1 MRTKIEIDADIAHIE
16 YAKSIL
22 DDQTKALKAERD
34 LLREDD
40 YLKDKSTKRLAEF
53 FRDKGL
59 FIVNI
64 HSGERTKDHY
74 SLAKQM
80 WRSRE
85 VLLPFIKKL
94 SSNKAKSFEHEVD
107 TTNKT
112 IIINLCDVMTKQG
125 WLTYECVKNKLEVTP
140 TLKGTQKYFL
150 SGAWA
155 EEVTLYLLDKTLKTF
170 AKSNSVGHRLFWD
183 IKLKYIDS
191 GKSGDHDMQ
200 LDLVAEVGDHYY
212 IFEAKSGF
220 VLSIDKWVD
229 RTRLFD
235 NDKCRF
241 ITCTADE
248 KLNPLIFRPFRLF
261 ALPTLEEQFL
271 KLLTDDFKEVSS
283 STK

>member
-1 MRTKIEIDADIAHIE
+1 MRTKTEIDADIAHIE
-16 YAKSIL
+16 YVKSIL
-22 DDQTKALKAERD
+22 NDQSKALKTECD
-34 LLREDD
+34 LLREDN
-40 YLKDKSTKRLAEF
+40 YIKDKSTKRLAEF

-59 FIVNI
+59 FIVNL

-94 SSNKAKSFEHEVD
+94 SSNKAKSFEHD
-107 TTNKT
+107 LDNTNKT
-112 IIINLCDVMTKQG
+112 VIINLCDVISKKG
-125 WLTYECVKNKLEVTP
+125 WLTFKCNGTKLEVSP

-170 AKSNSVGHRLFWD
+170 AKTNRVGHMLFWD
-183 IKLKYIDS
+183 IKLKFIDS
-191 GKSGDHDMQ
+191 GKTGDHDMQ

-271 KLLTDDFKEVSS
+271 KLLTDDFKDVSS
-283 STK
+283 TAK